1 VSRVYLRW
9 NRLLPTGYGR
19 LLGACEGSDFWSG
32 QGASGVR
39 LSMTGRVLTSLP
51 RIVEA
56 IRLAPLSEHPGG
68 GAGGAPP

>member
-1 VSRVYLRW
+1 MRVK
-9 NRLLPTGYGR
+9 GR
-19 LLGACEGSDFWSG
+19 TFWSG

-56 IRLAPLSEHPGG
+56 IRLAPLSEHPSRGTV
-68 GAGGAPP
+68 GAPP

>member
-1 VSRVYLRW
+1 MSRVYLRW

-19 LLGACEGSDFWSG
+19 LLDACEGRTFWSG

-39 LSMTGRVLTSLP
+39 LSDDRARSYQFA

-56 IRLAPLSEHPGG
+56 IRLAPLSEHPSRGTV
-68 GAGGAPP
+68 GAPP

>member
-1 VSRVYLRW
+1 MSRVYLRW

-19 LLGACEGSDFWSG
+19 LLGACEGSDFLEWPG
-32 QGASGVR
+32 CFGVR

-56 IRLAPLSEHPGG
+56 IRLAPLSEHPSRGTV
-68 GAGGAPP
+68 GAPP